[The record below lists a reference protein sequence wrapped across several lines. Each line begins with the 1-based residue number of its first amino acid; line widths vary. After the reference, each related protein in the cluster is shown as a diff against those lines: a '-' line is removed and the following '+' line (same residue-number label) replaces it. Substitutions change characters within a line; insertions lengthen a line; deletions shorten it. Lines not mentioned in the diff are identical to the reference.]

1 MSDLVRTTSEKANQ
15 FPARN
20 LSLAG
25 AFNRHSLLEA
35 ASFRHPPPALG
46 ATREDPMPKPH
57 HSDANLAH
65 WFGGFANN
73 VARISGRPAAFI
85 LALAV
90 VLAWAVTGPLFEFS
104 DTWQLVINTGTTI
117 ITFLMVFIIQ
127 NSQYRDNLA
136 IQTKLDE
143 LIRASKAANRFI

>member
-1 MSDLVRTTSEKANQ
+1 
-15 FPARN
+15 
-20 LSLAG
+20 
-25 AFNRHSLLEA
+25 
-35 ASFRHPPPALG
+35 
-46 ATREDPMPKPH
+46 MPKPH

-90 VLAWAVTGPLFEFS
+90 VLVWAVTGPLFEFS

-117 ITFLMVFIIQ
+117 ITFLMVFVIQ

-136 IQTKLDE
+136 LQTKLDE
-143 LIRASKAANRFI
+143 LIRASKAANRFIGIEDMTDEEIEEMRKKCEVRAKKQSDIKLDDSTAGTRLPGSRRREKDRKTG